1 MSSEAL
7 VAAAAVSRPRA
18 VDSHGAT
25 LVSARLSPTDWC
37 DAGLSLL
44 RDEGMPAL
52 TIERLCE
59 ALGRTKGS
67 FYHHFRD
74 LSAFLAMLLSRWEET
89 LTAQPI
95 ELAAAEANPR
105 KRAARLDV
113 AVANLDHRLDLA
125 VRAWGLWDGRAR
137 AAIARVDARRLAYL
151 TEVYTAGGIDRAKE
165 LAQLEY
171 VAFVGAQQLGA
182 SVGPE
187 RAARLRADVQ
197 RALAF
202 ARRQRSGR
210 TQALQSRALA
220 SKTKA

>member
-1 MSSEAL
+1 M
-7 VAAAAVSRPRA
+7 
-18 VDSHGAT
+18 
-25 LVSARLSPTDWC
+25 SARLSPTDWC

-52 TIERLCE
+52 TIERLCA

-67 FYHHFRD
+67 FYHHFLD
-74 LSAFLAMLLSRWEET
+74 LNAFLAMLLSRWEDT
-89 LTAQPI
+89 LTEQPI
-95 ELAAAEANPR
+95 ALAAAEANPR
-105 KRAARLDV
+105 KRAARLDA
-113 AVANLDHRLDLA
+113 AVVTLDHRLDLA

-151 TEVYTAGGIDRAKE
+151 TDVFKARGMERAKA

-182 SVGPE
+182 SVEPE
-187 RAARLRADVQ
+187 RAARLRSDVQ

-202 ARRQRSGR
+202 AGRQRLGR
-210 TQALQSRALA
+210 PRALQRRALA
-220 SKTKA
+220 SKTKTKA